1 MGYTHGIRW
10 TDQEIEKEIKNV
22 INALCIE
29 RMPTRKETVIVTK
42 SNSLNCAICRTYKYS
57 GWAKRLGLS
66 IGNGSDT
73 WFGKMYEE
81 KATNLLMLL
90 GYKVER
96 MPTKHPYDLL
106 LNDAIK
112 IDVKAAKPYVQKNTG
127 NKYHTY
133 NLEKRNP
140 TCDIYLLF
148 ALDDTERIF
157 IIPSLFVNQTQI
169 GIGKD
174 SKYNKF
180 MDRWDYIKKFDH
192 FYLGLTG

>member
-1 MGYTHGIRW
+1 MGYTHGIKW
-10 TDQEIEKEIKNV
+10 TDQEIENEIKNV

-29 RMPTRKETVIVTK
+29 RMPTRKETEIVTK

-66 IGNGSDT
+66 IGNDSDT

-81 KATNLLMLL
+81 KATNSLMLL

-112 IDVKAAKPYVQKNTG
+112 IDVKAAKPYVQKIPGTNTILIIL
-127 NKYHTY
+127 KSEILHATF
-133 NLEKRNP
+133 
-140 TCDIYLLF
+140 IYCLHWMILK
-148 ALDDTERIF
+148 E
-157 IIPSLFVNQTQI
+157 
-169 GIGKD
+169 
-174 SKYNKF
+174 
-180 MDRWDYIKKFDH
+180 
-192 FYLGLTG
+192 YL